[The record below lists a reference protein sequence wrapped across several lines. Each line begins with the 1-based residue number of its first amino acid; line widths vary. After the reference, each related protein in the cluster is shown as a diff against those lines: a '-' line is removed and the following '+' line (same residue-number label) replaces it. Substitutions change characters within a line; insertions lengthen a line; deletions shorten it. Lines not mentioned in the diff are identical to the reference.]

1 MEINSLKF
9 IIFVV
14 AVILAYFIT
23 PKKYKWIILLISSYL
38 FYWINSNKL
47 IVFICITTI
56 SIYLLGLL
64 LGRIDK
70 KIEIECKNLEK
81 EEKKKLKA
89 KAKSKKKLVV
99 AVTLIINLGILGVV
113 KYFNFFSGNINGI
126 LDIFNINIQI
136 PSMQFVLPLGI
147 SYYTLQALS
156 YIIDVYK
163 QKIQPDKNLG
173 KVALFLVFFPQI
185 LEGPNG
191 IKFLEL
197 NCVDEIGIDWNTDTQ
212 DGGWHL
218 NTNGAVKVS
227 KYLANYLKENFNLT
241 DKRENKDY
249 QDWNQDLEKYLE
261 DK

>member
-56 SIYLLGLL
+56 SIYLLGLS

-99 AVTLIINLGILGVV
+99 AVALIINLGILGVV

-126 LDIFNINIQI
+126 LNIFNINIQI
-136 PSMQFVLPLGI
+136 PSMQFVLPL
-147 SYYTLQALS
+147 
-156 YIIDVYK
+156 
-163 QKIQPDKNLG
+163 
-173 KVALFLVFFPQI
+173 
-185 LEGPNG
+185 
-191 IKFLEL
+191 
-197 NCVDEIGIDWNTDTQ
+197 
-212 DGGWHL
+212 
-218 NTNGAVKVS
+218 
-227 KYLANYLKENFNLT
+227 
-241 DKRENKDY
+241 
-249 QDWNQDLEKYLE
+249 
-261 DK
+261 